1 VAKDFGAAGP
11 KAQTQP
17 AVDQPAAPILPTV
30 VGGDMARSGPT
41 ISAEQARPF
50 ILIFSGKYHSTP
62 KGPRPT
68 LFPQVLKGGI
78 AGVRAVLDKRTGIVG
93 YDVAGLMSDL
103 ADAGK
108 TGLPLTLGY
117 CVQEPGMPNIYRPA
131 WGRVV
136 KDRIVQ
142 DPEAYDAQLVAW
154 MESGVL
160 PKPTAED
167 LDDLRDRDARALGQT
182 TEQAMERFR
191 QSAAATVA
199 A

>member
-1 VAKDFGAAGP
+1 MAKDFGAASP

-17 AVDQPAAPILPTV
+17 EAQPSAPILPTV
-30 VGGDMARSGPT
+30 VGGDIARQGPT
-41 ISAEQARPF
+41 INPENARPF
-50 ILIFSGKYHSTP
+50 VLIFSGKYHSTP
-62 KGPRPT
+62 KGPRPS
-68 LFPQVLKGGI
+68 LFPQTLKGGI

-93 YDVAGLMSDL
+93 YDVSGLMTDL
-103 ADAGK
+103 AEAGK
-108 TGLPLTLGY
+108 VGLPLSLGY
-117 CVQEPGMPNIYRPA
+117 CVQEPGLLNVYRPA

-136 KDRIVQ
+136 KDRIIE
-142 DPEAYDAQLVAW
+142 DPELYDAQLVAW

-182 TEQAMERFR
+182 ADQAIERFKA
-191 QSAAATVA
+191 SAAATVA

>member
-1 VAKDFGAAGP
+1 MAKDFGAASP

-17 AVDQPAAPILPTV
+17 EAQPSAPILPTV
-30 VGGDMARSGPT
+30 VGADGSRRARTPNPD
-41 ISAEQARPF
+41 QARPF
-50 ILIFSGKYHSTP
+50 ILIFSGKFHSTP

-103 ADAGK
+103 AEADK
-108 TGLPLTLGY
+108 LGLPLSLGY
-117 CVQEPGMPNIYRPA
+117 CVQEPRLLNVYRPV

-136 KDRIVQ
+136 KDRIIE
-142 DPEAYDAQLVAW
+142 DPELYDAQLVAW
-154 MESGVL
+154 MDSGVL
-160 PKPTAED
+160 PRPTAED

-182 TEQAMERFR
+182 TEQAMERFKA
-191 QSAAATVA
+191 SAAATVA